1 MRRTL
6 LDDAGETHL
15 EEFGFAVVDF
25 LTPELIAELERLH
38 AQVGDAPDDPRR
50 ALYFGF
56 HSESLAY
63 KREMHHQIL
72 EVLREPAGVL
82 FDRHEIYLATF
93 IVKWPGPDS
102 GFGPHQDPTL
112 VDERFYRGVT
122 LWAPLLPTGRD
133 DRGNDNGM
141 LHVVAGSHRFRQYA
155 RVRDVNQS
163 IYADLE
169 DEILGGCGAGVPT
182 ALGEAIVF
190 DDQLIHYSV
199 ANATDE
205 PRVVVSIGL
214 RPRESRCVLV
224 RPTRSAGLDLFE
236 VPDASF
242 IEVTSSAQDLW
253 RPEDAPI
260 AHLAPAP
267 PTMSPAEFT
276 RLCSAVR
283 RSPRTVTPT
292 PVRSDGGGRTVDP
305 DAFCAFCGTNLGTL
319 HRGARGKAQMECERC
334 ASERAASVRFQL
346 PEEGFCLGTPIASAA
361 LAEIEQLFEPFA
373 ESANQPFWSSNVH
386 ATRADAVHINESL
399 CRIVG
404 SQLASHLRGYQPF
417 LGAFITK
424 AAGEHLVDLHQ
435 DWTYTDERSDRCVL
449 AWIPLGDVDASL
461 GALHAIPRSHRW
473 TDGIRPGDVELP
485 APTDPLQ
492 GLLEP
497 LAHTID
503 ARAGQPVLYD
513 PALLHGSG
521 PNHGNRLRVVAAVAF
536 APTGAQLVHF
546 QRVQDRDG
554 PQSLQGFRIS
564 ASYFTAQEFRS
575 RPHGPADIEPW
586 TGAVAPTDFAD
597 ALTHDTLHP
606 VAAQASADPES
617 ADPVLTARGGRAR
630 LGADGFFVG
639 TEPLLETT
647 LLQEWRNWY
656 LHRAT
661 DRSTP
666 EGFEADLNI
675 DDPDYRRAV
684 RSLLEPQV
692 RTRVETM
699 FCGYT
704 PFLYS
709 FLCKWPGDS
718 DGLYLHQ
725 DWMYI
730 DEREG
735 GSTFVVWI
743 PLQDVTGH
751 NGQLRVLRGSHR
763 WGRELRGTDLTA
775 DWVDDVDT
783 ISPALSDLRV
793 PAGVPVILNNRVAHC
808 SYPNYTAEPRVVLAV
823 GMRPIDRPLT
833 YFRRFGPDHAAR
845 YEVDDEFFCTHT
857 TGGLHL
863 RPPELPIAEI
873 IRDQRPGIGPAELQT
888 LIRTAGSPGSQRPY
902 ARSVLAL
909 RNAVS
914 RRRARA

>member
-404 SQLASHLRGYQPF
+404 SQLASDLRGYQPF

-473 TDGIRPGDVELP
+473 TDGIRPGDVESASAHGP
-485 APTDPLQ
+485 AAGAART
-492 GLLEP
+492 
-497 LAHTID
+497 
-503 ARAGQPVLYD
+503 ARA
-513 PALLHGSG
+513 HHRCS
-521 PNHGNRLRVVAAVAF
+521 RW
-536 APTGAQLVHF
+536 PTGA
-546 QRVQDRDG
+546 
-554 PQSLQGFRIS
+554 I
-564 ASYFTAQEFRS
+564 
-575 RPHGPADIEPW
+575 RPG
-586 TGAVAPTDFAD
+586 
-597 ALTHDTLHP
+597 P
-606 VAAQASADPES
+606 VA
-617 ADPVLTARGGRAR
+617 RFG
-630 LGADGFFVG
+630 
-639 TEPLLETT
+639 
-647 LLQEWRNWY
+647 
-656 LHRAT
+656 
-661 DRSTP
+661 
-666 EGFEADLNI
+666 
-675 DDPDYRRAV
+675 
-684 RSLLEPQV
+684 
-692 RTRVETM
+692 
-699 FCGYT
+699 
-704 PFLYS
+704 
-709 FLCKWPGDS
+709 
-718 DGLYLHQ
+718 
-725 DWMYI
+725 
-730 DEREG
+730 
-735 GSTFVVWI
+735 
-743 PLQDVTGH
+743 
-751 NGQLRVLRGSHR
+751 
-763 WGRELRGTDLTA
+763 
-775 DWVDDVDT
+775 
-783 ISPALSDLRV
+783 
-793 PAGVPVILNNRVAHC
+793 
-808 SYPNYTAEPRVVLAV
+808 AEPR
-823 GMRPIDRPLT
+823 RPAAGRGRRGVRADRSATRALSASSGPRRRPEPPGLPHFGLLFHGPGVPLST
-833 YFRRFGPDHAAR
+833 PRARRYRAMDRRGGPDR
-845 YEVDDEFFCTHT
+845 F
-857 TGGLHL
+857 
-863 RPPELPIAEI
+863 
-873 IRDQRPGIGPAELQT
+873 
-888 LIRTAGSPGSQRPY
+888 
-902 ARSVLAL
+902 
-909 RNAVS
+909 
-914 RRRARA
+914 RRRAHPRHGSPCRRPRRRRRQR